1 MPTIAISGGGS
12 GIGHTFVTAF
22 AKDSKNHIHAIDVA
36 FSDEA
41 SNEKAAAKVERH
53 TVDTSKQ
60 SSVDELAAALDGEP
74 IDLFIHSAAVRGL
87 VQSETEK
94 SDNPSDAE
102 TMAVMDVET
111 MTQALQV
118 NVVGSFLLMRAL
130 VPNLGKAKG
139 ARCVVM
145 GSRMGSVGANDD
157 GGAYAYRA
165 SKAGLNA
172 LVKSFAIDVPDVVF
186 TVIHPG
192 RVESRMT
199 HVREDGAVDA
209 EQAIDEML
217 PLIEKLG
224 KDDSGKFYIR
234 GGDEIPW

>member
-1 MPTIAISGGGS
+1 
-12 GIGHTFVTAF
+12 
-22 AKDSKNHIHAIDVA
+22 
-36 FSDEA
+36 
-41 SNEKAAAKVERH
+41 
-53 TVDTSKQ
+53 
-60 SSVDELAAALDGEP
+60 
-74 IDLFIHSAAVRGL
+74 
-87 VQSETEK
+87 
-94 SDNPSDAE
+94 
-102 TMAVMDVET
+102 MDVET

-186 TVIHPG
+186 T
-192 RVESRMT
+192 
-199 HVREDGAVDA
+199 
-209 EQAIDEML
+209 
-217 PLIEKLG
+217 
-224 KDDSGKFYIR
+224 
-234 GGDEIPW
+234 